1 MRRIFVYS
9 LVGLFGLLCGVGIG
23 LKVSEKDPWEVIRR
37 YRKWREDPQSYKPA
51 GPPGLYVAEEP
62 EDIRPSLAA
71 LVAKGEL
78 IHLDL
83 VFPNVPRSS
92 EVTMYWLQQ
101 CHETEGIV
109 ETWGNPEYAE
119 FKTCG
124 PQPLHVNLWF
134 TKEATDEVKE
144 LIAAMESFAD
154 KERKPYAQVT
164 EDKTPTGP

>member
-1 MRRIFVYS
+1 MPLEGCLLEEPAMRRIFVYS

-101 CHETEGIV
+101 CRTSGRRPGASS
-109 ETWGNPEYAE
+109 T
-119 FKTCG
+119 
-124 PQPLHVNLWF
+124 
-134 TKEATDEVKE
+134 ATTPWTRMYTDSRGRTIRHDPRMFRHDPTA
-144 LIAAMESFAD
+144 L
-154 KERKPYAQVT
+154 RQAQ
-164 EDKTPTGP
+164 GRHRRHGAGH

>member
-1 MRRIFVYS
+1 MRRILVCF
-9 LVGLFGLLCGVGIG
+9 LVGLFGLLCGVGMG

-37 YRKWREDPQSYKPA
+37 HRKWREDPQSYKPA

-101 CHETEGIV
+101 C
-109 ETWGNPEYAE
+109 
-119 FKTCG
+119 
-124 PQPLHVNLWF
+124 
-134 TKEATDEVKE
+134 E